1 MACNPEEGILREINE
16 VFPMEK
22 AKELGYTQIFKVGDV
37 VQIQGVFFK
46 VVYFH
51 EGNNTMTIKCI
62 SKVEAKSGLSNMLK
76 ELTPKELTEEQMIN
90 LRSNLKAEEG
100 LY

>member
-1 MACNPEEGILREINE
+1 MACDPEAGILREINDA
-16 VFPMEK
+16 FPMEK

-46 VVYFH
+46 VIYFH

-62 SKVEAKSGLSNMLK
+62 SKQEAEKGLKGMLK
-76 ELTPKELTEEQMIN
+76 EITPEELWK
-90 LRSNLKAEEG
+90 LRSQLKVEEG